1 MRYDVAIVG
10 AGPAGSATAIHLARG
25 GLRVALVDRCVFPRD
40 KPCAEYLS
48 PAAEPLLLELGIGDL
63 LEAARPHRL
72 RGFRIFA
79 PDGGVCQG
87 DFAATRGP
95 DGASLFET
103 GLVIPRSRLDFAILQ
118 GARRAGAEV
127 FEGWRLGQI
136 ERLGADESADGAS
149 WRLHPVGAD
158 GAGSGSGKAPEP
170 IEARLLVAADGLHS
184 TVARRLGLHVVS
196 RMRKIALVAHM
207 RGIAGVGD
215 YGEMHVAGRRYV
227 GVAPLEAPE
236 CGGLCNVALVVD
248 EARDGRRLAG
258 KPEAFLLDALH
269 TFPALHDRLEALR
282 VERHTLTVSR
292 LSVRAR
298 RLSDAGLLLVGDA
311 TGYYDPFTGEG
322 IYRALHSAGL
332 AARVALPA
340 LAAGDLS
347 AVRLAAY
354 DRAHRQAF
362 RGKRLIEQIIQSAVR
377 FPPLMNH
384 IAWTLGRRK
393 AMADTVVAVTGDF
406 LPASAVLRPGYL
418 LRLVV

>member
-10 AGPAGSATAIHLARG
+10 AGPAGSTSAIHLARG

-48 PAAEPLLLELGIGDL
+48 PAAEPLLLDLGIGDL

-136 ERLGADESADGAS
+136 ERLEPDEGADGG
-149 WRLHPVGAD
+149 WRLHPVGA
-158 GAGSGSGKAPEP
+158 GGGSGETSEP

-184 TVARRLGLHVVS
+184 TVARRLGLHAVS
-196 RMRKIALVAHM
+196 RPRKIALVAHM
-207 RGIAGVGD
+207 RGIAEVGD

-236 CGGLCNVALVVD
+236 CGGLCNVAMVVD

-258 KPEAFLLDALH
+258 KPEAFLLDALQ
-269 TFPALHDRLEALR
+269 TFPALRDRLEALR

-332 AARVALPA
+332 ATQVALPA

-347 AVRLAAY
+347 AGRLAAY
-354 DRAHRQAF
+354 DRAHRQSF

>member
-10 AGPAGSATAIHLARG
+10 AGPAGASSAIHLARG
-25 GLRVALVDRCVFPRD
+25 GQRVVLLDRSVFPRD

-48 PAAEPLLLELGIGDL
+48 PAAEPLLARLGIDDL
-63 LEAARPHRL
+63 LEEARPHRL

-79 PDGGVCQG
+79 PNGRVFQG

-103 GLVIPRSRLDFAILQ
+103 GLVIPRSRLDAAIVA
-118 GARRAGAEV
+118 GARRAGVEV
-127 FEGWRLGQI
+127 REGWRLGQV
-136 ERLGADESADGAS
+136 ERLAEG
-149 WRLHPVGAD
+149 WLLHPVAGAA
-158 GAGSGSGKAPEP
+158 GAHEP
-170 IEARLLVAADGLHS
+170 IQARLLVAADGLHS
-184 TVARRLGLHVVS
+184 TVARRLDLHAVS
-196 RMRKIALVAHM
+196 RMRKIALVAHL
-207 RGIAGVGD
+207 RGIAGMGE

-236 CGGLCNVALVVD
+236 RGDLCNVAMVVD
-248 EARDGRRLAG
+248 EARDGRSVAG
-258 KPEAFLLDALH
+258 KPEAFLLDALQ
-269 TFPALHDRLEALR
+269 TFPGLRERLGPLT
-282 VERHTLTVSR
+282 VERRTLTISR

-298 RLSDAGLLLVGDA
+298 RLSESHLLLVGDA

-322 IYRALHSAGL
+322 IYRALHGAELL
-332 AARVALPA
+332 AEVALPA

-347 AVRLAAY
+347 AARLAAY
-354 DRAHRQAF
+354 DRSHQQAF
-362 RGKRLIEQIIQSAVR
+362 RGKRLIEQIIQTAVQA
-377 FPPLMNH
+377 PPLMDH
-384 IAWTLGRRK
+384 IARMLSRRK

>member
-10 AGPAGSATAIHLARG
+10 AGPAGSTSAIHLARG
-25 GLRVALVDRCVFPRD
+25 GLRVALVDRSVFPRD

-48 PAAEPLLLELGIGDL
+48 PAAEPLLAELGIGDL
-63 LEAARPHRL
+63 LAEARPHRL

-79 PDGGVCQG
+79 PNGRMFQG

-95 DGASLFET
+95 DGQSLYET
-103 GLVIPRSRLDFAILQ
+103 GLVIPRSRLDAAILQ

-127 FEGWRLGQI
+127 YEGWRLGQI
-136 ERLGADESADGAS
+136 ERLGDG
-149 WRLHPVGAD
+149 WRLHPVG
-158 GAGSGSGKAPEP
+158 GAAAQPAEP

-196 RMRKIALVAHM
+196 RMRKIALVAHI
-207 RGIAGVGD
+207 RGIAGVGA

-227 GVAPLEAPE
+227 GVAPLEPPE
-236 CGGLCNVALVVD
+236 RGDLCNVAMVVD
-248 EARDGRRLAG
+248 EVRDGRRLAG
-258 KPEAFLLDALH
+258 KPEAFLLDALQ
-269 TFPALHDRLEALR
+269 TFPGLRGRVESLR
-282 VERHTLTVSR
+282 VERHTLAISR

-298 RLSDAGLLLVGDA
+298 RLSDDGLLLVGDA

-322 IYRALHSAGL
+322 IYRALFGAGL
-332 AARVALPA
+332 AAQVALPA

-347 AVRLAAY
+347 AARLAAY
-354 DRAHRQAF
+354 DAAHRRAF
-362 RGKRLIEQIIQSAVR
+362 RGKRLIEQIIQSAVQ
-377 FPPLMNH
+377 FPPLMDH

>member
-10 AGPAGSATAIHLARG
+10 AGPAGAASAIHLARG
-25 GLRVALVDRCVFPRD
+25 GQRVVLVDRSSFPRD

-48 PAAEPLLLELGIGDL
+48 PAAEPLLARLGIDDL
-63 LEAARPHRL
+63 LDEAQPHRL

-79 PDGGVCQG
+79 PNGQVFQG

-103 GLVIPRSRLDFAILQ
+103 GLVIPRSRLDTAIVA
-118 GARRAGAEV
+118 GARHAGAEV
-127 FEGWRLGQI
+127 REGWRLGQL
-136 ERLGADESADGAS
+136 ERLAEG
-149 WRLHPVGAD
+149 WLLHPVGGAD
-158 GAGSGSGKAPEP
+158 AREP

-184 TVARRLGLHVVS
+184 TVAQRLGLHVVS
-196 RMRKIALVAHM
+196 RMRKIALVAHI
-207 RGIAGVGD
+207 RGIAGVGA

-227 GVAPLEAPE
+227 GVAPMEPPE
-236 CGGLCNVALVVD
+236 RGDLCNVAMVVD
-248 EARDGRRLAG
+248 EARDGRSIAG
-258 KPEAFLLDALH
+258 QPEAFLLDALQ
-269 TFPALHDRLEALR
+269 TFPGLRERLGPLT
-282 VERHTLTVSR
+282 VERRTLTISR

-298 RLSDAGLLLVGDA
+298 HISEAHLLLVGDT

-322 IYRALHSAGL
+322 IYRALHGAELL
-332 AARVALPA
+332 AEVALPA

-347 AVRLAAY
+347 AARLAAY
-354 DRAHRQAF
+354 DRSHQQAF
-362 RGKRLIEQIIQSAVR
+362 RGKRLIEQIIQTAVQA
-377 FPPLMNH
+377 PPLMDR
-384 IAWTLGRRK
+384 IARTLSRRK